1 VRRAGREPRRG
12 SLGQAWR
19 VASAFVMTLLTSLVG
34 HAAAHPSLSFAGS
47 SPLSG
52 SSPSRC
58 DCGTAVRTAEM
69 RGLAP

>member
-1 VRRAGREPRRG
+1 MKDAGRAETRLVGGRR
-12 SLGQAWR
+12 
-19 VASAFVMTLLTSLVG
+19 ASAFITALLTPLVG
-34 HAAAHPSLSFAGS
+34 HAVAHPFFSFVGS